1 MDQEHLKRVV
11 EETITEELT
20 RFKQDFL
27 KDLGRFVG
35 HVAEGCQAQE
45 GCCQQQGCCKQEG
58 CCSRSQ
64 ELLEMVEG
72 RIDILEEF
80 ILSHKEPIVKFFK
93 ARGVELGF

>member
-11 EETITEELT
+11 EQTITEELT

-27 KDLGRFVG
+27 LDLGRLVG
-35 HVAEGCQAQE
+35 QLAGCDSQE

-58 CCSRSQ
+58 CCSRTHDLPNLVG
-64 ELLEMVEG
+64 ERM
-72 RIDILEEF
+72 DILEEF